1 MITLTLKPQHQ
12 DSVIGQL
19 LSLKSKL
26 DYHKN
31 EIAPNLYQ
39 LKDWEKKEYATVDYD
54 NQLEFDCLKQYIIEN
69 QGVFNSLLN
78 SYNLSVA
85 IFVNKFLL

>member
-1 MITLTLKPQHQ
+1 MKNLILKPQHE

-19 LSLKSKL
+19 LALKSQL

-31 EIAPNLYQ
+31 EIAPKYYEME
-39 LKDWEKKEYATVDYD
+39 KWEQKEYLSVDND
-54 NQLEFDCLKQYIIEN
+54 NQLQFDNLKNHIIEN
-69 QGVFNSLLN
+69 QCVFNALLN

-85 IFVNKFLL
+85 VFVNKFLL